1 MGDTDFPA
9 VMANGNGN
17 SFLSGY
23 MKRRGFYGEQG
34 TDIPGGSVSYQS
46 EQSLGEPLMEQ
57 MQIAGSP
64 GYMPSER
71 ERSEKA
77 IEYSR
82 MNTEYGR
89 NLQNSIRRLQQKY
102 GNVFSPPSI

>member
-1 MGDTDFPA
+1 MGDNDFPA

-23 MKRRGFYGEQG
+23 MKKRGFYGEQG

-57 MQIAGSP
+57 MQIAGMKVSDSDP
-64 GYMPSER
+64 VTILEIMTQEA
-71 ERSEKA
+71 EKL
-77 IEYSR
+77 R
-82 MNTEYGR
+82 
-89 NLQNSIRRLQQKY
+89 K
-102 GNVFSPPSI
+102 

>member
-23 MKRRGFYGEQG
+23 MKKRGFYGEEG

-46 EQSLGEPLMEQ
+46 EQSLGEPLIEQ

-82 MNTEYGR
+82 GTAKGIL
-89 NLQNSIRRLQQKY
+89 LQQSIDRLRQKY
-102 GNVFSPPSI
+102 GSVFSPPSI

>member
-1 MGDTDFPA
+1 MGDNDFPA

-23 MKRRGFYGEQG
+23 MKKRGFYGEQG

-64 GYMPSER
+64 GYMPSDR
-71 ERSEKA
+71 ERSEKV
-77 IEYSR
+77 IEYYR
-82 MNTEYGR
+82 GTPKGIL
-89 NLQNSIRRLQQKY
+89 LQQSINKLKQKY